1 MPEDSRPIL
10 ICFDDSEPSHNAIA
24 EAARLFPGSRAVVL
38 HVWRSIESTP
48 AYRYSAAGLT
58 GALREAMDELETAG
72 REAAAGEAA
81 KGVKLAREAGLEA
94 EALVVEAKEHTDS
107 IVAEQADRLDA
118 RLVVMGS
125 RRLGAIQAMAL
136 GGFSAGALHRAT
148 RPVLVVPFHSSHPGS

>member
-10 ICFDDSEPSHNAIA
+10 ICFDSSEPSRHAIA

-38 HVWRSIESTP
+38 HVWRSIESTA

-58 GALREAMDELETAG
+58 GALREAMEELESAG
-72 REAAAGEAA
+72 REAAEAEAA
-81 KGVKLAREAGLEA
+81 KGVQLARDAGLEA
-94 EALVVEAKEHTDS
+94 EPLVVEAADHADA
-107 IVAEQADRLDA
+107 IVAEQADRVDA

-136 GGFSAGALHRAT
+136 GGFSAAALHSST
-148 RPVLVVPFHSSHPGS
+148 RPVLVVPGPPS